1 MIRFNTAKFYF
12 THYLNIHSITMLLL
26 CELLFN
32 IGTFLE
38 CMLDNI
44 LSYAAIGTI
53 IAMTSTIII
62 IVYIFIIKKI

>member
-1 MIRFNTAKFYF
+1 
-12 THYLNIHSITMLLL
+12 MLLL

-38 CMLDNI
+38 CMLDNV
-44 LSYAAIGTI
+44 LSYAAIGTV

-62 IVYIFIIKKI
+62 IVINYYYYYRYN

>member
-1 MIRFNTAKFYF
+1 
-12 THYLNIHSITMLLL
+12 MLLL

-38 CMLDNI
+38 CMLDNV
-44 LSYAAIGTI
+44 LSYAAIGTV

-62 IVYIFIIKKI
+62 IVIYYYYYRYN